1 MKVLL
6 KILKVIGIII
16 LIIIAVLVAIY
27 FYKIDLDNIGI
38 TGFFQG
44 GVGVFNVLTKYEEAS
59 YFKVTAVLSPVSE
72 YMTSI
77 ATDYTYDSSEVKI
90 PIMIFAGT
98 EGEFEPE
105 TVLPLA
111 ELR

>member
-38 TGFFQG
+38 TGF
-44 GVGVFNVLTKYEEAS
+44 S
-59 YFKVTAVLSPVSE
+59 
-72 YMTSI
+72 
-77 ATDYTYDSSEVKI
+77 
-90 PIMIFAGT
+90 
-98 EGEFEPE
+98 
-105 TVLPLA
+105 
-111 ELR
+111 